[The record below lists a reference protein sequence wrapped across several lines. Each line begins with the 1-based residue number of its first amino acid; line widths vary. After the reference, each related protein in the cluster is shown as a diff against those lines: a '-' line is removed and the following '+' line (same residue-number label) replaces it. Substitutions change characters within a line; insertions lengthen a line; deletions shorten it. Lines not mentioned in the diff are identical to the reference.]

1 MFGKSFRYATVFS
14 VDQPSILP
22 VPRAAVQKQHRAGVC
37 SGVRWRRAG
46 SWTLRGSVSANASC
60 DPFSPSHDK
69 TVSGA
74 RARPSASDAFFR
86 LLPSFQMPPQQF
98 AKSLVQS
105 QKSCSPRQEA
115 QFLTFTLTPAA
126 RSNVDQ
132 LLV

>member
-1 MFGKSFRYATVFS
+1 VFS

-22 VPRAAVQKQHRAGVC
+22 VPRAAVQKQHRAGAC

-46 SWTLRGSVSANASC
+46 SLTLRGSVPADASC

-69 TVSGA
+69 TVRGVKA
-74 RARPSASDAFFR
+74 RLSASTASFH
-86 LLPSFQMPPQQF
+86 LLPSFPMPPQQL

-105 QKSCSPRQEA
+105 QKNCAPLHVA
-115 QFLTFTLTPAA
+115 QFLTFTLTSAA